1 MCICTKVAFS
11 TGMQMQKRRCI
22 NLRKSPVLLLLVL
35 LATFGAVARAQER
48 VGPQGG
54 DRGFERE
61 SLLDPV
67 DEESSAEEENPTVE
81 EIRSVLPIIDLGHL
95 YGPSFPYFYLQET
108 IDEIGAACR
117 DYGFFYITN
126 IGGRSGEVHSLKGLY
141 DEATWFFKQAPSFKR
156 KIDMSLGGSAWRGYF
171 AVGDELTSGIPDE
184 KEGIYFSRDS
194 NETGPLKGKNLYP
207 VIDDDPDKHVL
218 FKETVPA
225 YMDAMRQASSL
236 LLQAIALSLDLDAR
250 QLNFTEPTE
259 LFRVFSYPPHSESFG
274 TGAQGV
280 GEHTDYGYLTILF
293 QDEQGGLQ
301 VRDVHTNE
309 WLDVAPIPGTFVVNL
324 GDALEHFTGGLYR
337 ATPHRVVQRSQ
348 ATTARLSFPYFFDPS
363 MSYEMKSVFDQ
374 LSDDRKQQVQRR
386 REVESAD
393 PSRRRWDNKDVTQFK
408 GTYGE
413 YLLGKVSKVFP
424 SLFATTISPKSPSDE
439 L

>member
-1 MCICTKVAFS
+1 M
-11 TGMQMQKRRCI
+11 
-22 NLRKSPVLLLLVL
+22 
-35 LATFGAVARAQER
+35 
-48 VGPQGG
+48 
-54 DRGFERE
+54 
-61 SLLDPV
+61 
-67 DEESSAEEENPTVE
+67 
-81 EIRSVLPIIDLGHL
+81 
-95 YGPSFPYFYLQET
+95 
-108 IDEIGAACR
+108 
-117 DYGFFYITN
+117 
-126 IGGRSGEVHSLKGLY
+126 
-141 DEATWFFKQAPSFKR
+141 
-156 KIDMSLGGSAWRGYF
+156 
-171 AVGDELTSGIPDE
+171 
-184 KEGIYFSRDS
+184 
-194 NETGPLKGKNLYP
+194 
-207 VIDDDPDKHVL
+207 
-218 FKETVPA
+218 
-225 YMDAMRQASSL
+225 
-236 LLQAIALSLDLDAR
+236 
-250 QLNFTEPTE
+250 
-259 LFRVFSYPPHSESFG
+259 
-274 TGAQGV
+274 

-424 SLFATTISPKSPSDE
+424 SLFATTISQKSQSDE